1 MARSSYVGLTAAY
14 PMPLT
19 VVTLASHRSWLN
31 RRRLIT
37 AAPRSRQTRTI
48 GPYRGR
54 VRAPTV
60 RRMSMRARLQGPLRM
75 FFQAPPAGSAEH
87 PTVEAPQVSLV
98 ELTVYADDS
107 VAFGRLSLTADR
119 VTDLMND
126 RTEFEFVDTFLQS
139 LDDSHG
145 LQVTTAI
152 VARDEI
158 FAVAV
163 AGPRGNPTRRI
174 RTRPIPVELRVGR
187 YDISGNIHVV
197 PGTDPI
203 VGFRRRRMMVPLT
216 EATIEF
222 DSPDG
227 RRLSRF
233 GTILVNRDLTD
244 WIAPASRSDVRPP
257 EVIPELQG
265 RGLAKDFT
273 PQMLGH
279 DA

>member
-1 MARSSYVGLTAAY
+1 M
-14 PMPLT
+14 
-19 VVTLASHRSWLN
+19 
-31 RRRLIT
+31 IFQ
-37 AAPRSRQTRTI
+37 AAPHAADAER
-48 GPYRGR
+48 PA
-54 VRAPTV
+54 VEVPPVPT
-60 RRMSMRARLQGPLRM
+60 
-75 FFQAPPAGSAEH
+75 
-87 PTVEAPQVSLV
+87 V

-107 VAFGRLSLTADR
+107 VAFGRLALTTDR

-126 RTEFEFVDTFLQS
+126 ATEFEFVDTFLQS

-145 LQVTTAI
+145 LLLRTVV
-152 VARDEI
+152 VAREEI

-163 AGPRGNPTRRI
+163 AGPRGDPTRRT
-174 RTRPIPVELRVGR
+174 RTRPIPVELRLGR
-187 YDISGNIHVV
+187 YDVSGNIHVV

-203 VGFRRRRMMVPLT
+203 IGFRRRRVMVPLT

-227 RRLSRF
+227 RKLSRF

-273 PQMLGH
+273 SQLLVPKS
-279 DA
+279 

>member
-1 MARSSYVGLTAAY
+1 MVFQ
-14 PMPLT
+14 
-19 VVTLASHRSWLN
+19 
-31 RRRLIT
+31 
-37 AAPRSRQTRTI
+37 AAPHAVVAER
-48 GPYRGR
+48 
-54 VRAPTV
+54 PT
-60 RRMSMRARLQGPLRM
+60 PE
-75 FFQAPPAGSAEH
+75 APPV
-87 PTVEAPQVSLV
+87 PMV

-107 VAFGRLSLTADR
+107 VAFGRVALTADR

-126 RTEFEFVDTFLQS
+126 CTEFEFVDTFLQS

-145 LQVTTAI
+145 LLVRTVV

-158 FAVAV
+158 FAVGV
-163 AGPRGNPTRRI
+163 AGPRGNPTRRT
-174 RTRPIPVELRVGR
+174 RTRPVPVELQLGR
-187 YDISGNIHVV
+187 YDVSGNIHVV

-203 VGFRRRRMMVPLT
+203 IGFRRRRVMVPLT

-227 RRLSRF
+227 RKLARF

-257 EVIPELQG
+257 EVVPELEG

-279 DA
+279 EA

>member
-1 MARSSYVGLTAAY
+1 
-14 PMPLT
+14 
-19 VVTLASHRSWLN
+19 
-31 RRRLIT
+31 
-37 AAPRSRQTRTI
+37 
-48 GPYRGR
+48 
-54 VRAPTV
+54 
-60 RRMSMRARLQGPLRM
+60 MRARLQGPLRM
-75 FFQAPPAGSAEH
+75 VFQAAPHAADAEC
-87 PTVEAPQVSLV
+87 PTLEAPPVPIV
-98 ELTVYADDS
+98 ELTVYAGDS
-107 VAFGRLSLTADR
+107 VAFGRVALTADR

-126 RTEFEFVDTFLQS
+126 CTEFEFVDTFLQS

-145 LQVTTAI
+145 LLVRTVV
-152 VARDEI
+152 VARNEI

-174 RTRPIPVELRVGR
+174 RTRPVPVELHLGR
-187 YDISGNIHVV
+187 YDVSGNIHVV

-203 VGFRRRRMMVPLT
+203 IGFRRRRVMVPLT

-227 RRLSRF
+227 RKLSRF
-233 GTILVNRDLTD
+233 GTLLVNRDLTD

-257 EVIPELQG
+257 EVVPELEG

-279 DA
+279 EA

>member
-1 MARSSYVGLTAAY
+1 MVF
-14 PMPLT
+14 
-19 VVTLASHRSWLN
+19 H
-31 RRRLIT
+31 
-37 AAPRSRQTRTI
+37 AAPHA
-48 GPYRGR
+48 
-54 VRAPTV
+54 VVAELPT
-60 RRMSMRARLQGPLRM
+60 PE
-75 FFQAPPAGSAEH
+75 APPV
-87 PTVEAPQVSLV
+87 PMV

-107 VAFGRLSLTADR
+107 VAFGRVALTADR

-126 RTEFEFVDTFLQS
+126 CTEFEFVDTFLQS

-145 LQVTTAI
+145 LLVRTVV
-152 VARDEI
+152 VAREEI

-163 AGPRGNPTRRI
+163 AGPRGDPTRRI
-174 RTRPIPVELRVGR
+174 RTRPIPVELRLGR
-187 YDISGNIHVV
+187 YDVSGNIHVI

-203 VGFRRRRMMVPLT
+203 IGFRRRRVMVPLT

-227 RRLSRF
+227 RKLARF

-257 EVIPELQG
+257 ELVPELEG

-273 PQMLGH
+273 QPLLVH
-279 DA
+279 EA